1 MKQSKKKK
9 NVRKEY
15 VESPPILQNIITTL
29 EDNYMPYALS
39 VILSRAIPEI
49 DGLKPSHR
57 KLLYTMYLKGLLT
70 GETTKSANIVGETMK
85 LNPHGDA
92 AIYETM
98 VRLTRGHQ
106 ALLHPLVESK
116 GNFGKHYSRDTAYA
130 AARYTEAK
138 LAPICKELFD
148 DINKETVE
156 FVPNYD
162 NTMQE
167 PTLFPVSFPSILI
180 TPNQGIAVGMASNI
194 CSFNLGEVCDSVIEY
209 IKNPDHDF
217 KLTMPA
223 PDFSTGAQIVYAQSQ
238 IDQVY
243 NTGKGSIRLRAKYH
257 MDEKANA
264 IIIDEI
270 PYTTTVEAI
279 NDKIVELVKGGKL
292 KEISDVKDLSDKHGL
307 KLYIELKRGTKQ
319 EVVMAKLFKSTP
331 LEDNFGCNFNILIA
345 GTPRVMGVREIIDE
359 WLGFRRECIKNRTYF
374 LLEKAKSRLHLLLG
388 MKKILLDIDKAVKI
402 VRETEHEEEVVPNLM
417 IGFGIDKT
425 QAEYI
430 AEIKLRHL
438 NREYILKRLEDI
450 TNLQEEIETL
460 DGILKSRAKI
470 DRLIIDDMK
479 RIKKQ
484 HGQPRKTEIIYEDE
498 VVEIDTE
505 DHIEDY
511 PVSLF
516 LSKESYFK
524 KITPNSL
531 RMYSEQKFKD
541 GDELAQVI
549 ETTNKEEILFFT
561 NQQNCY
567 KAKVYDF
574 ADTKAS
580 AMGDYLP
587 AKLSMENG
595 ENVVY
600 MAIAGDYSG
609 YMLFCYENGKA
620 AKIAF
625 DAYKTLTNRKRLI
638 NAYSDKIP
646 LAAAIYLPEDIDI
659 ALTSTNNKV
668 LIVNTALIAPKS
680 TKNSIGVNV
689 MTQKGRHKLYK
700 VEFLK
705 DTGIK
710 NVSYYR
716 TKNIPAVGH
725 LLKEQ
730 DSGEQQLDLFEEE

>member
-9 NVRKEY
+9 SIRKEY

-209 IKNPDHDF
+209 IKNPNHDF

-223 PDFSTGAQIVYAQSQ
+223 PDFSTGAQIVYGQSQ

-243 NTGKGSIRLRAKYH
+243 KTGKGSIKLRAKYH
-257 MDEKANA
+257 VDEKANA

-279 NDKIVELVKGGKL
+279 NDKIVELVKGGKF
-292 KEISDVKDLSDKHGL
+292 KEISDVKDLSDRHGL
-307 KLYIELKRGTKQ
+307 KLYIELKRGNKP

-331 LEDNFGCNFNILIA
+331 LEDNFGCNFNILIG
-345 GTPRVMGVREIIDE
+345 GTPRVLGVGDIIEE

-374 LLEKAKSRLHLLLG
+374 LLEKAKNRLHLLLG

-417 IGFGIDKT
+417 IGFGIDKI

-450 TNLQEEIETL
+450 SNLQEEIETL
-460 DGILKSRAKI
+460 DGILKSKSKI

-484 HGQPRKTEIIYEDE
+484 YGMPRKTEIIYEDE
-498 VVEIDTE
+498 VIEIDTE

-511 PVSLF
+511 AVSLF

-524 KITPNSL
+524 KIPPNSL
-531 RMYSEQKFKD
+531 RMYSEQKFKE
-541 GDELAQVI
+541 GDLLAQVI
-549 ETTNKEEILFFT
+549 ETTNKAEILFFT

-567 KAKVYDF
+567 KAKIYDF

-600 MAIAGDYSG
+600 MAIAGNYTG

-646 LAAAIYLPEDIDI
+646 LAAAIYLPEDTDI

-700 VEFLK
+700 VELLSA
-705 DTGIK
+705 TGIK
-710 NVSYYR
+710 NISYYR

-730 DSGEQQLDLFEEE
+730 DSGEQQFDLFEE

>member
-9 NVRKEY
+9 AIKKEY
-15 VESPPILQNIITTL
+15 VESPPILQNILTTL

-39 VILSRAIPEI
+39 VIMSRAIPEI

-57 KLLYTMYLKGLLT
+57 KLLYTMYLMGLLK
-70 GETTKSANIVGETMK
+70 GETVKSANIVGSTMK

-138 LAPICKELFD
+138 LAPICKELFG
-148 DINKETVE
+148 DINKDTVE

-162 NTMQE
+162 NTMKE
-167 PTLFPVSFPSILI
+167 PRLFPISFPTILT

-194 CSFNLGEVCDSVIEY
+194 CSFNLEEVCDSVIEY
-209 IKNPDHDF
+209 IKNPEHDF

-223 PDFSTGAQIVYAQSQ
+223 PDFSTGAQIVYKQSQ

-257 MDEKANA
+257 LDEKANA
-264 IIIDEI
+264 IIVDEI
-270 PYTTTVEAI
+270 PYTTTVESI
-279 NDKIVELVKGGKL
+279 NDKIVELVKTGKL

-307 KLYIELKRGTKQ
+307 KLYIELKRGTKP

-331 LEDNFGCNFNILIA
+331 LEDNFGCNFNILIE
-345 GTPRVMGVREIIDE
+345 GTPRVLGIRDIIDE
-359 WLGFRRECIKNRTYF
+359 WLGFRRECIKRRVF
-374 LLEKAKSRLHLLLG
+374 FDLEKAKKDLHLLLG

-402 VRETEHEEEVVPNLM
+402 VRETEHEEEVIPNLM
-417 IGFGIDKT
+417 IGFGIDEI
-425 QAEYI
+425 QAEHI

-450 TNLQEEIETL
+450 EELQKEIETL
-460 DGILKSRAKI
+460 DGILKSKSKV

-484 HGQPRKTEIIYEDE
+484 YGMPRKTEIIYEDD

-511 PVSLF
+511 PVTIF

-531 RMYSEQKFKD
+531 RMNSEQKFKD
-541 GDELAQVI
+541 GDQLSQAI
-549 ETTNKEEILFFT
+549 ETSNKAELLFFT

-580 AMGDYLP
+580 ALGDYLP
-587 AKLSMENG
+587 SKLGMENG
-595 ENVVY
+595 ETVIY

-609 YMLFCYENGKA
+609 YMLYCFENGKA

-638 NAYSDKIP
+638 NAYSNKTP
-646 LAAAIYLPEDIDI
+646 LAAAIYLPEDTDI

-680 TKNSIGVNV
+680 TKNSMGVNV

-700 VEFLK
+700 IELLSETK
-705 DTGIK
+705 IQ
-710 NVSYYR
+710 NISYYR

-725 LLKEQ
+725 LLKDQ
-730 DSGEQQLDLFEEE
+730 DSGQQQID

>member
-1 MKQSKKKK
+1 MSKKAKAE
-9 NVRKEY
+9 RKEY
-15 VESPPILQNIITTL
+15 KESPPILQNITKTL

-70 GETTKSANIVGETMK
+70 GETIKSANIVGETMK

-130 AARYTEAK
+130 ASRYTEAK
-138 LAPICKELFD
+138 LAPICKELFE
-148 DINKETVE
+148 DINKDTVE

-162 NTMQE
+162 NTMKE
-167 PTLFPVSFPSILI
+167 PTLFPVSFPSILT

-194 CSFNLGEVCDSVIEY
+194 CSFNLGELCDSVVEY

-223 PDFSTGAQIVYAQSQ
+223 PDFSTGAQIVYKQSQ
-238 IDQVY
+238 IDEVY
-243 NTGKGSIRLRAKYH
+243 NTGKGSIKIRAKYH
-257 MDEKANA
+257 FEPKQNA
-264 IIIDEI
+264 IIVDEI

-279 NDKIVELVKGGKL
+279 NDKIVDLVKAGKL
-292 KEISDVKDLSDKHGL
+292 KEVSDVKDLSDKLGL
-307 KLYIELKRGTKQ
+307 KLYIELKRGTKP

-331 LEDNFGCNFNILIA
+331 LEDNFSCNFNILL
-345 GTPRVMGVREIIDE
+345 GGVPRVLGVRDIIEE
-359 WLGFRRECIKNRTYF
+359 WLAFRRECIKNRTYF
-374 LLEKAKSRLHLLLG
+374 NLQKAKKQLHLLLG

-402 VRETEHEEEVVPNLM
+402 VRETERDEEVVPNLM
-417 IGFGIDKT
+417 IGFGIDLT

-430 AEIKLRHL
+430 ADIKLRHL

-450 TNLQEEIETL
+450 ENLTNEIAEL
-460 DGILKSRAKI
+460 EGILASRKKI
-470 DRLIIDDMK
+470 DSLIVADMK

-484 HGQPRKTEIIYEDE
+484 YDTPRKTEIIYDDPI
-498 VVEIDTE
+498 VEIDTE

-511 PVSLF
+511 PVTIF

-524 KITPNSL
+524 KITPLSL
-531 RMYSEQKFKD
+531 RMSNEHKLKD
-541 GDELAQVI
+541 GDILTQTI
-549 ETTNKEEILFFT
+549 ETTNKAELLFFT
-561 NQQNCY
+561 DKQNCY
-567 KAKVYDF
+567 KAKLHEF

-580 AMGDYLP
+580 VLGDYLP
-587 AKLSMENG
+587 AKLGMDNG

-600 MAIAGDYSG
+600 MAIAGDYNG
-609 YMLFCYENGKA
+609 YMLFFFENGKT
-620 AKIAF
+620 AKIQF
-625 DAYKTLTNRKRLI
+625 SAYKTVNNRKRLI
-638 NAYSDKIP
+638 NAFSDKIP
-646 LAAAIYLPEDIDI
+646 LAAALYIPEDTDI
-659 ALTSTNNKV
+659 VLTSTNNKV
-668 LIVNTALIAPKS
+668 LVVNTALIAAKS

-689 MTQKGRHKLYK
+689 MTQKGRHKVYK
-700 VEFLK
+700 VEPLAATK
-705 DTGIK
+705 LQS
-710 NVSYYR
+710 VSYYR

-725 LLKEQ
+725 LLRDQ
-730 DSGEQQLDLFEEE
+730 DSGQQQLDLFE

>member
-1 MKQSKKKK
+1 MKSSKSKKAVK
-9 NVRKEY
+9 KEY
-15 VESPPILQNIITTL
+15 IESPPILQNIITTL

-57 KLLYTMYLKGLLT
+57 KLLYTMYLMGLLK
-70 GETTKSANIVGETMK
+70 GETVKSANIVGFTMK

-138 LAPICKELFD
+138 LAPICKELFG

-156 FVPNYD
+156 MVPNYD

-167 PTLFPVSFPSILI
+167 PTLFPVSFPTILT

-223 PDFSTGAQIVYAQSQ
+223 PDFSTGAQIVYQQSQ

-243 NTGKGSIRLRAKYH
+243 NTGKGSIKLRAKYH
-257 MDEKANA
+257 LDEKANA
-264 IIIDEI
+264 IIVDEI

-279 NDKIVELVKGGKL
+279 NDKIVELVKSGKL

-307 KLYIELKRGTKQ
+307 KLYIELKRGTKP
-319 EVVMAKLFKSTP
+319 EIIMAKLFKSTP

-345 GTPRVMGVREIIDE
+345 GTPRVLGIRDIIEE
-359 WLGFRRECIKNRTYF
+359 WLAFRRECIKNRTYF
-374 LLEKAKSRLHLLLG
+374 DLHKAKKDLHLLQG

-417 IGFGIDKT
+417 IGFGIDEV

-450 TNLQEEIETL
+450 EQLQKEIETL
-460 DGILKSRAKI
+460 EDILNSKKKVNQ
-470 DRLIIDDMK
+470 LIIDDMK

-484 HGQPRKTEIIYEDE
+484 YVMPRRTEIIYEDN

-505 DHIEDY
+505 DHVEDY
-511 PVSLF
+511 PVTLF

-524 KITPNSL
+524 KITPQSL
-531 RMYSEQKFKD
+531 RMSSEQKLKD
-541 GDELAQVI
+541 GDIITQTI
-549 ETTNKEEILFFT
+549 ETSNKAELLFFT

-567 KAKVYDF
+567 KARVYDF

-580 AMGDYLP
+580 VLGEFLP

-600 MAIAGDYSG
+600 MAIAGEYKG
-609 YMLFCYENGKA
+609 YMLYCFENGKI
-620 AKIAF
+620 AKIHF

-646 LAAAIYLPEDIDI
+646 LAAAIYLPEDTDI
-659 ALTSTNNKV
+659 VLTSSNNKV
-668 LIVNTALIAPKS
+668 LVVNTALIAPKS
-680 TKNSIGVNV
+680 TKSSIGVNV

-700 VEFLK
+700 VEQLSFTKLK
-705 DTGIK
+705 S
-710 NVSYYR
+710 VSYYR
-716 TKNIPAVGH
+716 TKNVPAVGH
-725 LLKEQ
+725 LLRDQ
-730 DSGEQQLDLFEEE
+730 DTGEQQLDLFE

>member
-1 MKQSKKKK
+1 MKKSKSKKSE
-9 NVRKEY
+9 RKEY
-15 VESPPILQNIITTL
+15 IESPPILQNIVNTL
-29 EDNYMPYALS
+29 ESNYMPYALS
-39 VILSRAIPEI
+39 VIMSRAIPEI

-57 KLLYTMYLKGLLT
+57 KLLYTMHLMGLLKG
-70 GETTKSANIVGETMK
+70 ETVKSANIVGSTMK

-106 ALLHPLVESK
+106 ALLHPFVESK

-138 LAPICKELFD
+138 LAPICKELFG
-148 DINKETVE
+148 DINKETVD

-162 NTMQE
+162 NTMNE
-167 PTLFPVSFPSILI
+167 PRLFPVSFPTILT

-194 CSFNLGEVCDSVIEY
+194 CSFNLSEVCDSVIEY

-223 PDFSTGAQIVYAQSQ
+223 PDFPTGGQVLYKQSQ

-257 MDEKANA
+257 LDQKANA
-264 IIIDEI
+264 VIIDEI

-279 NDKIVELVKGGKL
+279 NDKIVELVKTGKL

-307 KLYIELKRGTKQ
+307 KLYIELKRGTNP

-331 LEDNFGCNFNILIA
+331 LEDNFGCNFNILIE
-345 GTPRVMGVREIIDE
+345 GTPMVMGVAQIIDE
-359 WLGFRRECIKNRTYF
+359 WLGFRRECIKRRVYF
-374 LLEKAKSRLHLLLG
+374 DLEKAKKDLHLLLG
-388 MKKILLDIDKAVKI
+388 LKKILLDIDKAIKI
-402 VRETEHEEEVVPNLM
+402 VRETEREEEVIPNLM
-417 IGFGIDKT
+417 IGFGIDEI

-438 NREYILKRLEDI
+438 NREYILNRLKDI
-450 TNLQEEIETL
+450 EELEKQIETL
-460 DGILKSRAKI
+460 EGILKSKAKI
-470 DRLIIDDMK
+470 DHLIIDDMK

-484 HGQPRKTEIIYEDE
+484 YGAPRQTEIIYEDQSFD
-498 VVEIDTE
+498 IDIE
-505 DHIEDY
+505 DHVENY
-511 PVSLF
+511 PVTIF

-531 RMYSEQKFKD
+531 RMYSEQKYKE
-541 GDELAQVI
+541 GDSLAQSI
-549 ETTNKEEILFFT
+549 ETENKEELLFFT
-561 NQQNCY
+561 NKQNCY
-567 KAKVYDF
+567 KAKVHDF

-580 AMGDYLP
+580 ALGDFLP
-587 AKLSMENG
+587 AKLGMENG
-595 ENVVY
+595 ETVVY
-600 MAIAGDYSG
+600 MAIAGEYKG
-609 YMLFCYENGKA
+609 YMLYCFENGKA
-620 AKIAF
+620 AKISF

-646 LAAAIYLPEDIDI
+646 LAAALYLSEDTDI
-659 ALTSTNNKV
+659 VLTSTNNKV
-668 LIVNTALIAPKS
+668 LVVNTALISPKS
-680 TKNSIGVNV
+680 TKNSMGVNV
-689 MTQKGRHKLYK
+689 MTQKGRHKLYR
-700 VEFLK
+700 VQLLSETALQS
-705 DTGIK
+705 
-710 NVSYYR
+710 VSYYR

-725 LLKEQ
+725 LLRDQ
-730 DSGEQQLDLFEEE
+730 DSGEQQLDLFNV

>member
-1 MKQSKKKK
+1 
-9 NVRKEY
+9 
-15 VESPPILQNIITTL
+15 
-29 EDNYMPYALS
+29 MPYALS

-209 IKNPDHDF
+209 IKNPNHDF

-223 PDFSTGAQIVYAQSQ
+223 PDFSTGAQIVYGQSQ

-243 NTGKGSIRLRAKYH
+243 KTGKGSIKLRAKYH
-257 MDEKANA
+257 VDEKANA

-279 NDKIVELVKGGKL
+279 NDKIVELVKGGKF

-307 KLYIELKRGTKQ
+307 KLYIELKRGNKP

-331 LEDNFGCNFNILIA
+331 LEDNFGCNFNILIG
-345 GTPRVMGVREIIDE
+345 GTPRVLGVGDIIEE

-374 LLEKAKSRLHLLLG
+374 LLEKAKNRLHLLLG

-417 IGFGIDKT
+417 IGFGIDKI

-450 TNLQEEIETL
+450 SNLQEEIEKL
-460 DGILKSRAKI
+460 DGILKSKSKI

-484 HGQPRKTEIIYEDE
+484 YGMPRKTEIIYEDE
-498 VVEIDTE
+498 VIEIDTE

-511 PVSLF
+511 AVSLF

-524 KITPNSL
+524 KIPPNSL
-531 RMYSEQKFKD
+531 RMYSEQKFKE
-541 GDELAQVI
+541 GDLLAQVI
-549 ETTNKEEILFFT
+549 ETTNKAEILFFT

-567 KAKVYDF
+567 KAKIYDF

-600 MAIAGDYSG
+600 MAIAGNYTG

-646 LAAAIYLPEDIDI
+646 LAAAIYLPEDTDI

-700 VEFLK
+700 VELLSA
-705 DTGIK
+705 TGIK
-710 NVSYYR
+710 NISYYR

-730 DSGEQQLDLFEEE
+730 DSGEQQFDLFEE

>member
-1 MKQSKKKK
+1 MKQSKKKNAIK
-9 NVRKEY
+9 KEY
-15 VESPPILQNIITTL
+15 VESPPILQNILTTL

-39 VILSRAIPEI
+39 VIMSRAIPEI

-57 KLLYTMYLKGLLT
+57 KLLYTMYLMGLLK
-70 GETTKSANIVGETMK
+70 GETVKSANIVGSTMK

-138 LAPICKELFD
+138 LAPICKELFG
-148 DINKETVE
+148 DINKDTVE

-162 NTMQE
+162 NTMKE
-167 PTLFPVSFPSILI
+167 PRLFPISFPTILT

-194 CSFNLGEVCDSVIEY
+194 CSFNLEEVCDSVIEY
-209 IKNPDHDF
+209 IKNPEHDF

-223 PDFSTGAQIVYAQSQ
+223 PDFSTGAQIVYKQSQ

-257 MDEKANA
+257 LDEKANA
-264 IIIDEI
+264 IIVDEI
-270 PYTTTVEAI
+270 PYTTTVESI
-279 NDKIVELVKGGKL
+279 NDKIVELVKTGKL

-307 KLYIELKRGTKQ
+307 KLYIELKRGTKP

-331 LEDNFGCNFNILIA
+331 LEDNFGCNFNILIE
-345 GTPRVMGVREIIDE
+345 GTPRVLGIRDIIDE
-359 WLGFRRECIKNRTYF
+359 WLGFRRECIKRRVF
-374 LLEKAKSRLHLLLG
+374 FDLEKAKKDLHLLLG

-402 VRETEHEEEVVPNLM
+402 VRETEHEEEVIPNLM
-417 IGFGIDKT
+417 IGFGIDEI

-450 TNLQEEIETL
+450 EELQKEIETL
-460 DGILKSRAKI
+460 DGILKSKSKV

-484 HGQPRKTEIIYEDE
+484 YGMPRKTEIIYEDD

-511 PVSLF
+511 PVTIF

-531 RMYSEQKFKD
+531 RMNSEQKFKD
-541 GDELAQVI
+541 GDQLSQAI
-549 ETTNKEEILFFT
+549 ETSNKAELLFFT

-580 AMGDYLP
+580 ALGDYLP
-587 AKLSMENG
+587 SKLGMENG
-595 ENVVY
+595 ETVIY

-609 YMLFCYENGKA
+609 YMLYCFENGKA

-638 NAYSDKIP
+638 NAYSNKTP
-646 LAAAIYLPEDIDI
+646 LAAAIYLPEDTDI

-680 TKNSIGVNV
+680 TKNSMGVNV

-700 VEFLK
+700 IELLSETK
-705 DTGIK
+705 IQ
-710 NVSYYR
+710 NISYYR

-725 LLKEQ
+725 LLKDQ
-730 DSGEQQLDLFEEE
+730 DSGQQQIDLFE

>member
-1 MKQSKKKK
+1 MKQSKKKNAIK
-9 NVRKEY
+9 KEY
-15 VESPPILQNIITTL
+15 VESPPILQNILTTL

-39 VILSRAIPEI
+39 VIMSRAIPEI

-57 KLLYTMYLKGLLT
+57 KLLYTMYLMGLLK
-70 GETTKSANIVGETMK
+70 GETVKSANIVGSTMK

-138 LAPICKELFD
+138 LAPICKELFG
-148 DINKETVE
+148 DINKDTVE

-162 NTMQE
+162 NTMKE
-167 PTLFPVSFPSILI
+167 PRLFPISFPTILT

-194 CSFNLGEVCDSVIEY
+194 CSFNLEEVCDSVIEY
-209 IKNPDHDF
+209 IKNPEHDF

-223 PDFSTGAQIVYAQSQ
+223 PDFSTGAQIVYKQSQ

-257 MDEKANA
+257 LDEKANA
-264 IIIDEI
+264 IIVDEI
-270 PYTTTVEAI
+270 PYTTTVESI
-279 NDKIVELVKGGKL
+279 NDKIVELVKTGKL

-307 KLYIELKRGTKQ
+307 KLYIELKRGTKP

-331 LEDNFGCNFNILIA
+331 LEDNFGCNFNILIE
-345 GTPRVMGVREIIDE
+345 GTPRVLGIRDIIDE
-359 WLGFRRECIKNRTYF
+359 WLGFRRECIKRRVF
-374 LLEKAKSRLHLLLG
+374 FDLEKAKKDLHLLLG

-402 VRETEHEEEVVPNLM
+402 VRETEHEEEVIPNLM
-417 IGFGIDKT
+417 IGFGIDEI
-425 QAEYI
+425 QAEHI

-450 TNLQEEIETL
+450 EELQKEIETL
-460 DGILKSRAKI
+460 DGILKSKSKV

-484 HGQPRKTEIIYEDE
+484 YGMPRKTEIIYEDD

-511 PVSLF
+511 PVTIF

-531 RMYSEQKFKD
+531 RMNSEQKFKD
-541 GDELAQVI
+541 GDQLSQAI
-549 ETTNKEEILFFT
+549 ETSNKAELLFFT

-580 AMGDYLP
+580 ALGDYLP
-587 AKLSMENG
+587 SKLGMENG
-595 ENVVY
+595 ETVIY

-609 YMLFCYENGKA
+609 YMLYCFENGKA

-638 NAYSDKIP
+638 NAYSNKTP
-646 LAAAIYLPEDIDI
+646 LAAAIYLPEDTDI

-680 TKNSIGVNV
+680 TKNSMGVNV

-700 VEFLK
+700 IELLSETK
-705 DTGIK
+705 IQ
-710 NVSYYR
+710 NISYYR

-725 LLKEQ
+725 LLKDQ
-730 DSGEQQLDLFEEE
+730 DSGQQQIDLFE

>member
-1 MKQSKKKK
+1 MKQSNKKKA
-9 NVRKEY
+9 VRKEY
-15 VESPPILQNIITTL
+15 VESPPILQNIVTTL

-57 KLLYTMYLKGLLT
+57 KLLYTMYLMGLLK
-70 GETTKSANIVGETMK
+70 GETVKSANIVGSTMK

-138 LAPICKELFD
+138 LAPICKELFG

-167 PTLFPVSFPSILI
+167 PTLFPVSFPTILT

-217 KLTMPA
+217 TLTMPA
-223 PDFSTGAQIVYAQSQ
+223 PDFSTGAQIVYKQSQ
-238 IDQVY
+238 ISQVY
-243 NTGKGSIRLRAKYH
+243 ETGKGSIRLRSKYH
-257 MDEKANA
+257 LDEKANA
-264 IIIDEI
+264 IIVDEI

-279 NDKIVELVKGGKL
+279 NDKIVELVKNGKL

-307 KLYIELKRGTKQ
+307 KLYIELKRGNKP

-331 LEDNFGCNFNILIA
+331 LEDNFGCNFNILIG
-345 GTPRVMGVREIIDE
+345 GTPRVLGIRAIIDE
-359 WLGFRRECIKNRTYF
+359 WLAFRRECIKNRTFYD
-374 LLEKAKSRLHLLLG
+374 LNKAKKDLHLLLG

-417 IGFGIDKT
+417 IGFGIDET

-450 TNLQEEIETL
+450 EDLQKQIDELEA
-460 DGILKSRAKI
+460 ILNSKKKI
-470 DRLIIDDMK
+470 NQLIIDDMK

-484 HGQPRKTEIIYEDE
+484 HGVPRQTEIVYEDN

-511 PVSLF
+511 PVTIF

-531 RMYSEQKFKD
+531 RMNSEQKFKD
-541 GDELAQVI
+541 GDELAQAI
-549 ETTNKEEILFFT
+549 ETTNKAQLLFFT

-567 KAKVYDF
+567 KAKVFDF

-580 AMGDYLP
+580 ALGDYLP
-587 AKLSMENG
+587 AKLTMENG
-595 ENVVY
+595 ETVVY
-600 MAIAGDYSG
+600 MAVAGDYSG
-609 YMLFCYENGKA
+609 YMLYCFENGKA
-620 AKIAF
+620 AKISF

-638 NAYSDKIP
+638 NAYSNKVP
-646 LAAAIYLPEDIDI
+646 LAAALYLPEDTDI

-680 TKNSIGVNV
+680 TKSSIGVNV

-700 VEFLK
+700 VELLQ
-705 DTGIK
+705 DTKIQ

-725 LLKEQ
+725 LLKDQ
-730 DSGEQQLDLFEEE
+730 DSGQQQIDLFE

>member
-9 NVRKEY
+9 AIKKEY
-15 VESPPILQNIITTL
+15 VESPPILQNILTTL

-39 VILSRAIPEI
+39 VIMSRAIPEI

-57 KLLYTMYLKGLLT
+57 KLLYTMYLMGLLK
-70 GETTKSANIVGETMK
+70 GETVKSANIVGSTMK

-138 LAPICKELFD
+138 LAPICKELFG
-148 DINKETVE
+148 DINKDTVE

-162 NTMQE
+162 NTMKE
-167 PTLFPVSFPSILI
+167 PRLFPISFPTILT

-194 CSFNLGEVCDSVIEY
+194 CSFNLEEVCDSVIEY
-209 IKNPDHDF
+209 IKNPEHDF

-223 PDFSTGAQIVYAQSQ
+223 PDFSTGAQIVYKQSQ

-257 MDEKANA
+257 LDEKANA
-264 IIIDEI
+264 IIVDEI
-270 PYTTTVEAI
+270 PYTTTVESI
-279 NDKIVELVKGGKL
+279 NDKIVELVKTGKL

-307 KLYIELKRGTKQ
+307 KLYIELKRGTKP

-331 LEDNFGCNFNILIA
+331 LEDNFGCNFNILIE
-345 GTPRVMGVREIIDE
+345 GTPRVLGIRDIIDE
-359 WLGFRRECIKNRTYF
+359 WLGFRRECIKRRVF
-374 LLEKAKSRLHLLLG
+374 FDLEKAKKDLHLLLG

-402 VRETEHEEEVVPNLM
+402 VRETEHEEEVIPNLM
-417 IGFGIDKT
+417 IGFGIDEI

-450 TNLQEEIETL
+450 EELQKEIETL
-460 DGILKSRAKI
+460 DGILKSKSKV

-484 HGQPRKTEIIYEDE
+484 YGMPRKTEIIYEDD

-511 PVSLF
+511 PVTIF

-531 RMYSEQKFKD
+531 RMNSEQKFKD
-541 GDELAQVI
+541 GDQLSQAI
-549 ETTNKEEILFFT
+549 ETSNKAELLFFT

-580 AMGDYLP
+580 ALGDYLP
-587 AKLSMENG
+587 SKLGMENG
-595 ENVVY
+595 ETVIY

-609 YMLFCYENGKA
+609 YMLYCFENGKA

-638 NAYSDKIP
+638 NAYSNKTP
-646 LAAAIYLPEDIDI
+646 LAAAIYLPEDTDI

-680 TKNSIGVNV
+680 TKNSMGVNV

-700 VEFLK
+700 IELLSETK
-705 DTGIK
+705 IQ
-710 NVSYYR
+710 NISYYR

-725 LLKEQ
+725 LLKDQ
-730 DSGEQQLDLFEEE
+730 DSGQQQIDLFE

>member
-1 MKQSKKKK
+1 MSKKKK
-9 NVRKEY
+9 ADRKEY
-15 VESPPILQNIITTL
+15 VESPPILQNITTTL

-57 KLLYTMYLKGLLT
+57 KLLYTMYLKGLLS

-106 ALLHPLVESK
+106 ALLYPLVESK

-148 DINKETVE
+148 DINKETVD

-209 IKNPDHDF
+209 IRNADHDF

-223 PDFSTGAQIVYAQSQ
+223 PDFSTGAQIVYHQSQ
-238 IDQVY
+238 IDEVY

-257 MDEKANA
+257 FDEKQNA
-264 IIIDEI
+264 IIVDEI

-279 NDKIVELVKGGKL
+279 NDKIVDLVKAGKL
-292 KEISDVKDLSDKHGL
+292 KEISDVKDLSDKLGL
-307 KLYIELKRGTKQ
+307 KLYIELKRGNKP
-319 EVVMAKLFKSTP
+319 EMVMAKLFKSTP
-331 LEDNFGCNFNILIA
+331 LEDNFSCNFNILI
-345 GTPRVMGVREIIDE
+345 GGVPRVLGIRDIIDE
-359 WLGFRRECIKNRTYF
+359 WLAFRRECIKRRTYF
-374 LLEKAKSRLHLLLG
+374 SLEKARKKLHLLLG
-388 MKKILLDIDKAVKI
+388 LKKILLDIDKAVKI

-417 IGFGIDKT
+417 IGFGIDEV

-430 AEIKLRHL
+430 SEIKLRHL

-450 TNLQEEIETL
+450 EDLTNEIAEL
-460 DGILKSRAKI
+460 ESILASKKKI
-470 DRLIIDDMK
+470 DALIIADMK

-484 HGQPRKTEIIYEDE
+484 YDTPRKTEIIYEDS
-498 VVEIDTE
+498 VIQIDTE
-505 DHIEDY
+505 EHIEDY
-511 PVSLF
+511 PVTIF

-524 KITPNSL
+524 KITPLSL
-531 RMYSEQKFKD
+531 RMSNEHKLKE
-541 GDELAQVI
+541 GDSITQVI
-549 ETTNKEEILFFT
+549 ETTNKAELLFFT
-561 NQQNCY
+561 DQQNCY
-567 KAKVYDF
+567 KAKLHEF

-580 AMGDYLP
+580 VLGDYLP
-587 AKLSMENG
+587 AKLGMENG

-600 MAIAGDYSG
+600 VAVAGDYSG
-609 YMLFCYENGKA
+609 YMVYFFENGKA
-620 AKIAF
+620 AKLQF
-625 DAYKTLTNRKRLI
+625 SAYKTVNNRKRLI
-638 NAYSDKIP
+638 NAYSDKVP
-646 LAAAIYLPEDIDI
+646 LAAALFIPEDIDVV
-659 ALTSTNNKV
+659 LTSTNNKV
-668 LIVNTALIAPKS
+668 LVVNTALIAAKS
-680 TKNSIGVNV
+680 TKSSIGVNV

-700 VEFLK
+700 VEPLSSTK
-705 DTGIK
+705 LQS
-710 NVSYYR
+710 VSYYR

-725 LLKEQ
+725 LLRDQ
-730 DSGEQQLDLFEEE
+730 DSGQEQLDLFGE

>member
-1 MKQSKKKK
+1 MKQSKKKNAIK
-9 NVRKEY
+9 KEY
-15 VESPPILQNIITTL
+15 VESPPILQNILTTL

-39 VILSRAIPEI
+39 VIMSRAIPEI

-57 KLLYTMYLKGLLT
+57 KLLYTMYLMGLLK
-70 GETTKSANIVGETMK
+70 GETVKSANIVGSTMK

-138 LAPICKELFD
+138 LAPICKELFG
-148 DINKETVE
+148 DINKDTVE

-162 NTMQE
+162 NTMKE
-167 PTLFPVSFPSILI
+167 PRLFPISFPTILT

-194 CSFNLGEVCDSVIEY
+194 CSFNLEEVCDSVIEY
-209 IKNPDHDF
+209 IKNPEHDF

-223 PDFSTGAQIVYAQSQ
+223 PDFSTGAQIVYKQSQ

-243 NTGKGSIRLRAKYH
+243 NTDKGSIRLRAKYH
-257 MDEKANA
+257 LDEKANA
-264 IIIDEI
+264 IIVDEI
-270 PYTTTVEAI
+270 PYTTTVESI
-279 NDKIVELVKGGKL
+279 NDKIVELVKTGKL

-307 KLYIELKRGTKQ
+307 KLYIELKRGTKP

-331 LEDNFGCNFNILIA
+331 LEDNFGCNFNILIE
-345 GTPRVMGVREIIDE
+345 GTPRVLGIRDIIDE
-359 WLGFRRECIKNRTYF
+359 WLGFRRECIKRRVF
-374 LLEKAKSRLHLLLG
+374 FDLEKAKKDLHLLLG

-402 VRETEHEEEVVPNLM
+402 VRETEHEEEVIPNLM
-417 IGFGIDKT
+417 IGFGIDEI
-425 QAEYI
+425 QAEHI

-450 TNLQEEIETL
+450 EELQKEIETL
-460 DGILKSRAKI
+460 DGILKSKSKV

-484 HGQPRKTEIIYEDE
+484 YGMPRKTEIIYEDD

-511 PVSLF
+511 PVTIF

-531 RMYSEQKFKD
+531 RMNSEQKFKD
-541 GDELAQVI
+541 GDQLSQAI
-549 ETTNKEEILFFT
+549 ETSNKAELLFFT

-580 AMGDYLP
+580 ALGDYLP
-587 AKLSMENG
+587 SKLGMENG
-595 ENVVY
+595 ETVIY

-609 YMLFCYENGKA
+609 YMLYCFENGKA

-638 NAYSDKIP
+638 NAYSNKTP
-646 LAAAIYLPEDIDI
+646 LAAAIYLPEDTDI

-680 TKNSIGVNV
+680 TKNSMGVNV

-700 VEFLK
+700 IELLSETK
-705 DTGIK
+705 IQ
-710 NVSYYR
+710 NISYYR

-725 LLKEQ
+725 LLKDQ
-730 DSGEQQLDLFEEE
+730 DSGQQQIDLFE

>member
-1 MKQSKKKK
+1 MSRKKKAE
-9 NVRKEY
+9 RKEY
-15 VESPPILQNIITTL
+15 IESPPILQNITATL

-148 DINKETVE
+148 DINKETVD

-162 NTMQE
+162 NTMEE

-209 IKNPDHDF
+209 IRNPEHDF

-223 PDFSTGAQIVYAQSQ
+223 PDFSTGAQIVYTQSQ
-238 IDQVY
+238 IDEVY
-243 NTGKGSIRLRAKYH
+243 NTGKGSIKIRAKYH
-257 MDEKANA
+257 FEEKQNA
-264 IIIDEI
+264 IIVDEI
-270 PYTTTVEAI
+270 PYTTSVEAI
-279 NDKIVELVKGGKL
+279 NDKIVDLVKSGKL
-292 KEISDVKDLSDKHGL
+292 KEVSDVKDLSDKLGL
-307 KLYIELKRGTKQ
+307 KLYIELKRGTKP
-319 EVVMAKLFKSTP
+319 EMVMAKLFKSTP
-331 LEDNFGCNFNILIA
+331 LEDNFSCNFNILI
-345 GTPRVMGVREIIDE
+345 GGVPQVLGVRDIIEE
-359 WLGFRRECIKNRTYF
+359 WLAFRRECIKRRTYF
-374 LLEKAKSRLHLLLG
+374 SLQKAKNKLHLLLG

-417 IGFGIDKT
+417 IGFGIDDV

-450 TNLQEEIETL
+450 ESLTNEIAEL
-460 DGILKSRAKI
+460 ESILASKKKI
-470 DRLIIDDMK
+470 DALIVADMK

-484 HGQPRKTEIIYEDE
+484 HGAPRKTEIIYEDT

-505 DHIEDY
+505 EHIEDY
-511 PVSLF
+511 PVTIF

-524 KITPNSL
+524 KITPLSL
-531 RMYSEQKFKD
+531 RMSGEHKLKD
-541 GDELAQVI
+541 GDIITQAI
-549 ETTNKEEILFFT
+549 ETTNKAELLFFT
-561 NQQNCY
+561 DQQNCY
-567 KAKVYDF
+567 KAKLHEF

-580 AMGDYLP
+580 VLGDYLP
-587 AKLSMENG
+587 AKLGMENG

-609 YMLFCYENGKA
+609 YMLYFFENGKA
-620 AKIAF
+620 AKIQF
-625 DAYKTLTNRKRLI
+625 SAYKTVNNRKRLI

-646 LAAAIYLPEDIDI
+646 LAAALYIPEDTDI
-659 ALTSTNNKV
+659 VLTSTNNKV
-668 LIVNTALIAPKS
+668 LVVNTALIAAKTTKS
-680 TKNSIGVNV
+680 SIGVNV

-700 VEFLK
+700 VELLSATK
-705 DTGIK
+705 LQSI
-710 NVSYYR
+710 SYYR

-725 LLKEQ
+725 LLRDQ
-730 DSGEQQLDLFEEE
+730 DSGQEQLDLFSE

>member
-1 MKQSKKKK
+1 MSKKKK
-9 NVRKEY
+9 AERKEY
-15 VESPPILQNIITTL
+15 VESPPILQNITTTL

-138 LAPICKELFD
+138 LAPICRELFD
-148 DINKETVE
+148 DISKETVD

-162 NTMQE
+162 NTMKE

-209 IKNPDHDF
+209 IRNPNHDF

-223 PDFSTGAQIVYAQSQ
+223 PDFSTGAQIVYSQSQ
-238 IDQVY
+238 IDEVY
-243 NTGKGSIRLRAKYH
+243 NTGKGSIKLRAKYH
-257 MDEKANA
+257 FEEKQNA
-264 IIIDEI
+264 IIVDEI

-279 NDKIVELVKGGKL
+279 NDKIVDLVKAGKL
-292 KEISDVKDLSDKHGL
+292 KEISDVKDLSDKLGL
-307 KLYIELKRGTKQ
+307 KLYIELKRGNKP
-319 EVVMAKLFKSTP
+319 EMVMAKLFKSTP
-331 LEDNFGCNFNILIA
+331 LEDNFSCNFNILI
-345 GTPRVMGVREIIDE
+345 GGVPRVLGIRDIIEE
-359 WLGFRRECIKNRTYF
+359 WLAFRRECIKRRTYF
-374 LLEKAKSRLHLLLG
+374 SLQKAKNKLHLLLG

-402 VRETEHEEEVVPNLM
+402 VRETEREEEVVPNLM
-417 IGFGIDKT
+417 IGFGIDDK

-450 TNLQEEIETL
+450 EDLTNEIEEL
-460 DGILKSRAKI
+460 ESILASKKKI
-470 DRLIIDDMK
+470 DALIIADMK

-484 HGQPRKTEIIYEDE
+484 YDSPRKTEIIYEDT
-498 VVEIDTE
+498 VIEIDTE
-505 DHIEDY
+505 EHIEDY
-511 PVSLF
+511 PVTIF

-524 KITPNSL
+524 KITPLSL
-531 RMYSEQKFKD
+531 RMSGEHKLKE
-541 GDELAQVI
+541 GDVITQTI
-549 ETTNKEEILFFT
+549 ETTNKAELLFFT
-561 NQQNCY
+561 DQQNCY
-567 KAKVYDF
+567 KARLHEF

-580 AMGDYLP
+580 VLGDYLP
-587 AKLSMENG
+587 AKLGMENG

-600 MAIAGDYSG
+600 VAIAGDYTG
-609 YMLFCYENGKA
+609 YMLYFFENGKA
-620 AKIAF
+620 AKVQF
-625 DAYKTLTNRKRLI
+625 SAYKTVNNRKRLI
-638 NAYSDKIP
+638 NAYSNKHP
-646 LAAAIYLPEDIDI
+646 LAAALYIPEDTDVVLI
-659 ALTSTNNKV
+659 STNNKV
-668 LIVNTALIAPKS
+668 LVVNTALIAAKS
-680 TKNSIGVNV
+680 TKSSIGVNV

-700 VEFLK
+700 VDLLSSTK
-705 DTGIK
+705 LQSI
-710 NVSYYR
+710 SYYR

-725 LLKEQ
+725 LLRDQ
-730 DSGEQQLDLFEEE
+730 DSGQEQLDLFSE

>member
-1 MKQSKKKK
+1 MKQSKKKNAIK
-9 NVRKEY
+9 KEY
-15 VESPPILQNIITTL
+15 VESPPILQNILTTL

-39 VILSRAIPEI
+39 VIMSRAIPEI

-57 KLLYTMYLKGLLT
+57 KLLYTMYLMGLLK
-70 GETTKSANIVGETMK
+70 GETVKSANIVGSTMK

-138 LAPICKELFD
+138 LAPICKELFG
-148 DINKETVE
+148 DINKDTIE

-162 NTMQE
+162 NTMKE
-167 PTLFPVSFPSILI
+167 PRLFPISFPTILT

-194 CSFNLGEVCDSVIEY
+194 CSFNLEEVCDSVIEY
-209 IKNPDHDF
+209 IKNPEHDF

-223 PDFSTGAQIVYAQSQ
+223 PDFSTGAQIVYKQSQ

-257 MDEKANA
+257 LDEKANA
-264 IIIDEI
+264 IIVDEI
-270 PYTTTVEAI
+270 PYTTTVESI
-279 NDKIVELVKGGKL
+279 NDKIVELVKTGKL

-307 KLYIELKRGTKQ
+307 KLYIELKRGTKP

-331 LEDNFGCNFNILIA
+331 LEDNFGCNFNILIE
-345 GTPRVMGVREIIDE
+345 GTPRVLGIRDIIDE
-359 WLGFRRECIKNRTYF
+359 WLGFRRECIKRRVF
-374 LLEKAKSRLHLLLG
+374 FDLEKAKKDLHLLLG

-402 VRETEHEEEVVPNLM
+402 VRETEHEEEVIPNLM
-417 IGFGIDKT
+417 IGFGIDEI
-425 QAEYI
+425 QAEHI

-450 TNLQEEIETL
+450 EELQKEIETL
-460 DGILKSRAKI
+460 DGILKSKSKV

-484 HGQPRKTEIIYEDE
+484 YGMPRKTEIIYEDD

-511 PVSLF
+511 PVTIF

-531 RMYSEQKFKD
+531 RMNSEQKFKD
-541 GDELAQVI
+541 GDQLSQAI
-549 ETTNKEEILFFT
+549 ETSNKAELLFFT

-580 AMGDYLP
+580 ALGDYLP
-587 AKLSMENG
+587 SKLGMENG
-595 ENVVY
+595 ETVIY

-609 YMLFCYENGKA
+609 YMLYCFENGKA

-638 NAYSDKIP
+638 NAYSNKTP
-646 LAAAIYLPEDIDI
+646 LAAAIYLPEDTDI

-680 TKNSIGVNV
+680 TKNSMGVNV

-700 VEFLK
+700 IELLSETK
-705 DTGIK
+705 IQ
-710 NVSYYR
+710 NISYYR

-725 LLKEQ
+725 LLKDQ
-730 DSGEQQLDLFEEE
+730 DSGQQQIDLFE